1 MIEMMMLYQMLKV
14 LFLLC
19 LITLFLLLFG
29 LPSLSRYLERRYVFS
44 DDKVYFDLNRPPTI
58 IVYHVP
64 LNETANGNAGV
75 IEKCINKD
83 DDYQE
88 SIKCVNE
95 NLPDKNEIFL
105 QDQTKDIKG
114 RVFLVLY
121 QIKIYKPNKSIQLY
135 GLLVSLRNKCG

>member
-1 MIEMMMLYQMLKV
+1 MLYKFLKV

-19 LITLFLLLFG
+19 LITLFLSFFG

-114 RVFLVLY
+114 RGFSVLY
-121 QIKIYKPNKSIQLY
+121 QIKIYKPNKSINLQLY